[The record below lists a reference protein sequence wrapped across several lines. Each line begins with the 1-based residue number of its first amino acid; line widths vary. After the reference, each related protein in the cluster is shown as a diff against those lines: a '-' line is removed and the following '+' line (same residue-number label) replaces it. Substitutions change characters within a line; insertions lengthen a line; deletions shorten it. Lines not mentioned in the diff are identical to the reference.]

1 MPEFTFI
8 ADLPTRYPLAYQIVA
23 PVLLLALAWL
33 VHLLVRRL
41 IVASIDRFIR
51 ASSATWDDALHQA
64 KVFHRLALLVP
75 IFVVWYG
82 ASLMPELDDDV
93 LALLQ
98 RVAMA
103 SIALV
108 AARVVGGL
116 LTAVNV
122 IYSADP
128 EVGRRSIKGYLQVVE
143 IAVYI
148 VAAILILASLMD
160 RSPLVFLGGLGAM
173 TAVLLIVFKDTLL
186 GLVASVQIASNDM
199 VRVGDWIEMPQSG
212 ADGDVIDIALHTL
225 KVQNWDKTITTV
237 PTHRLIQ
244 ESFKN
249 WRGMSQAG
257 ARRIKRALYFDLN
270 TVRFLTDDE
279 VDRFSDYSL
288 LREYIAAKRGEL
300 AEWNAQPGRDAA
312 ISADIRKLT
321 NIGTLRAYIECYLK
335 NHPDIHQGMTL
346 LVRQLQ
352 STPDGLP
359 IEIYCFTNTTD
370 WGLYEGIQSDLF
382 DHILAVTPEFGLRI
396 FQNESDFRQGTP
408 GQVAGGRPPVL
419 PLPPAG

>member
-1 MPEFTFI
+1 MQEFLLS
-8 ADLPTRYPLAYQIVA
+8 ADLPTRYPLMYQIAA
-23 PVLLLALAWL
+23 PALLLVLAWL
-33 VHLLVRRL
+33 VHLLLRRL

-51 ASSATWDDALHQA
+51 ASSATWDDALHEA
-64 KVFHRLALLVP
+64 KVFHRLAVLVP

-82 ASLMPELDDDV
+82 ASLLPDLDDNV
-93 LALLQ
+93 RALLQ

-103 SIALV
+103 CIALV
-108 AARVVGGL
+108 AARVLSGV

-122 IYSADP
+122 IYSANP
-128 EVGRRSIKGYLQVVE
+128 EVERRSIKGYLQVIE
-143 IAVYI
+143 IVAYI

-237 PTHRLIQ
+237 PTHKLIQ

-257 ARRIKRALYFDLN
+257 ARRIKRSLYFDLN
-270 TVRFLTDDE
+270 TIRFLTDEE
-279 VDRFSDYSL
+279 VEHFSHYAL
-288 LREYIAAKRGEL
+288 LREYIETKRREL
-300 AEWNAQPGRDAA
+300 AESNAQPDRNAE
-312 ISADIRKLT
+312 INADLRRLT
-321 NIGTLRAYIECYLK
+321 NIGTLRAYIECYLR
-335 NHPDIHQGMTL
+335 NHPKVHQGMTL

-370 WGLYEGIQSDLF
+370 WGAYEGIQSDLF
-382 DHILAVTPEFGLRI
+382 DHILAITPEFGLRI
-396 FQNESDFRQGTP
+396 FQNESDFSQGP
-408 GQVAGGRPPVL
+408 LGQGQAGRAPAL
-419 PLPPAG
+419 PAG